1 MKEKLKK
8 FNVTELDVLNDSVFM
23 AEDLVSNFYKIS
35 ASQWLRFKYDIK
47 TLENLSFNEIVHGPF
62 AQVIRYEGKRKNS
75 LLGSSLYDFYK
86 ICLQDHS
93 ILSVMKQYS
102 GIKLFPLALYIVTHE
117 LIHVVRFGKFLQ
129 NFDASP
135 EKRAAEET
143 RVHEKTHE
151 ILNNIN
157 IKGLKDVLDFS
168 NQRCVPFDSL
178 SKNLSADS

>member
-8 FNVTELDVLNDSVFM
+8 FSVVQIDILNDSVSM
-23 AEDLVSNFYKIS
+23 AEDLVSNFYKMS

-47 TLENLSFNEIVHGPF
+47 TLEQLTPNEIVHGPF

-75 LLGSSLYDFYK
+75 LLGSSAYDLYK

-93 ILSVMKQYS
+93 ILSVIKEFS
-102 GIKLFPLALYIVTHE
+102 GLELFPLALYIVTHE

-129 NFDASP
+129 IFDASP
-135 EKRAAEET
+135 EKRATEET

-151 ILNNIN
+151 ILNHIQ

-168 NQRCVPFDSL
+168 NQRCVPFDTL
-178 SKNLSADS
+178 S